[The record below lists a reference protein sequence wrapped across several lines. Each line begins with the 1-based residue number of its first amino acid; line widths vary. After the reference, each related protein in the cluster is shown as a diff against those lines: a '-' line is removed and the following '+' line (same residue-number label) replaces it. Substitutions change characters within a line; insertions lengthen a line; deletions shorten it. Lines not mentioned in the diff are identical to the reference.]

1 MLDTMTFTKTL
12 GALCGA
18 LLIFLLA
25 KWGAEELYHMGGGY
39 GDVEQA
45 YVIDTG
51 EEEVAEAVEVEVPF
65 EELLASADLG
75 RGARAFNKCAAC
87 HKLEDGANG
96 TGPHL
101 YGVVGRPVG
110 AVDGFGYSG
119 ALNAD
124 NVWTAE
130 NLSAF
135 IENPRGYAAGT
146 SMAFAGIRNVQER
159 ADLIAY
165 LDSVDN

>member
-18 LLIFLLA
+18 LLIFLMA
-25 KWGAEELYHMGGGY
+25 KWGAEELYSMGGH
-39 GDVEQA
+39 GDTPQA

-51 EEEVAEAVEVEVPF
+51 EDDSVADDVDEVNFAD
-65 EELLASADLG
+65 LLAEADLG
-75 RGARAFNKCAAC
+75 RGARSFNKCAAC
-87 HKLEDGANG
+87 HSLEDGANG

-101 YGVVGRPVG
+101 FGIVGRQKA

-119 ALNAD
+119 ALD
-124 NVWTAE
+124 ESEDLTAE

-135 IENPRGYAAGT
+135 LESPRAYAPGT
-146 SMAFAGIRNVQER
+146 TMAFVGIRSIQER

-165 LDSVDN
+165 LDSIDN